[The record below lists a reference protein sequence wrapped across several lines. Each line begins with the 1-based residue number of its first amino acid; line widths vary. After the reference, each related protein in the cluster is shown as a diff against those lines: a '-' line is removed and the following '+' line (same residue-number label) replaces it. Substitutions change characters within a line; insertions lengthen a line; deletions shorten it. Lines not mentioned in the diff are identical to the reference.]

1 MTLDEIREIRERQS
15 LETIGMTTAEAAAY
29 FRKGAEKALQRIE
42 EIRQEKSNA
51 EKHSSKIVINQ

>member
-42 EIRQEKSNA
+42 EIKQEKAN
-51 EKHSSKIVINQ
+51 SKKGVNKLTINQ